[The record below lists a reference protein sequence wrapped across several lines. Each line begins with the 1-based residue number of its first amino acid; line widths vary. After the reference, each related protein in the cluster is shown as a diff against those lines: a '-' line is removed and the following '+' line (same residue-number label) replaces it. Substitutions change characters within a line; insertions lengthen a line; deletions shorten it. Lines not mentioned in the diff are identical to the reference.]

1 MSNNTKIILTITI
14 IIGVVIVGTYY
25 IYREALPIAIVLG
38 IFFWFSWVKE
48 AFRKPTIKEELRE
61 IKEILKE
68 KK

>member
-1 MSNNTKIILTITI
+1 MGNKMKIILWITI

-25 IYREALPIAIVLG
+25 VYREALPIMIVLG

-48 AFRKPTIKEELRE
+48 AFKAPTIKEELRE
-61 IKEILKE
+61 IKEVLKE